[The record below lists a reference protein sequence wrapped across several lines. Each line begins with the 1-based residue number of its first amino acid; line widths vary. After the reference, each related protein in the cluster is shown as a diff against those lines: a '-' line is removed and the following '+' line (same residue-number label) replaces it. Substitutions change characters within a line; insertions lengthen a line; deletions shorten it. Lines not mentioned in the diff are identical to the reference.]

1 MAQPA
6 RSIYRRLRKTEI
18 EQLSAAALPSGMAK
32 VEPLNS
38 QEELF
43 WRAFMRI
50 VLTLPRHLDRD
61 LVQAAGVTANE
72 YTTIMNLSE
81 APNREMRM
89 ADLANATGL
98 SPSRITRLVDDLV
111 ARGFVIKRASSVD
124 GRGNIAKLTPKGMAK
139 LKAAWP
145 AHLASVRD
153 RVFDQL
159 DPKAIE
165 SAAIVLDAL
174 ATNVE
179 ARNANSSGHP

>member
-1 MAQPA
+1 MP
-6 RSIYRRLRKTEI
+6 
-18 EQLSAAALPSGMAK
+18 K
-32 VEPLNS
+32 VEPLTPE
-38 QEELF
+38 EELF
-43 WRAFMRI
+43 WRALMRI
-50 VLTLPRHLDRD
+50 LLTLPRHLDRD
-61 LVQAAGVTANE
+61 MVQAVGMTANE

-111 ARGFVIKRASSVD
+111 TRGFVIKRASSVD

-153 RVFDQL
+153 RVFDHV
-159 DPKAIE
+159 DPKAVE
-165 SAAIVLDAL
+165 NAAMVLDAL

-179 ARNANSSGHP
+179 TRNTNP

>member
-1 MAQPA
+1 
-6 RSIYRRLRKTEI
+6 
-18 EQLSAAALPSGMAK
+18 MAK

-38 QEELF
+38 EEEIF
-43 WRAFMRI
+43 WRSLMRI
-50 VLTLPRHLDRD
+50 ILTLPRHLDRD
-61 LVQAAGVTANE
+61 LVRAAGVTANE

-98 SPSRITRLVDDLV
+98 SASRITRLVDDLV
-111 ARGFVIKRASSVD
+111 TRGFVIKRASSVD
-124 GRGNIAKLTPKGMAK
+124 GRGNIAKLTTKGMAK

-153 RVFDQL
+153 RVFDHL
-159 DPKAIE
+159 DPKAAE
-165 SAAIVLDAL
+165 NAAMVLHAL

-179 ARNANSSGHP
+179 ARNTNPGGRP